1 MADKFPNLD
10 SQRGV
15 GKLNGHLNNK
25 SYIEGYTPTQEDV
38 KVFEQLTV
46 DIPPKMKNVV
56 RWHAHIASFTDEEK
70 AAFGS
75 EAPIA
80 VAVADEG
87 EDDEFDFFADE
98 DSADEAAAAELK
110 AKLEEEKANK
120 KKAGPVERSAII
132 MAVKPADVD
141 VDMDELEAFT
151 RAIEM
156 EGLEWKASEFQDVAF
171 GIQKLIISCHII
183 DDLVSMDTIEQILED
198 NEDLV
203 SSTEILS
210 FSKL

>member
-1 MADKFPNLD
+1 MSTQDLSNADITLFHTYLFNYIGKVYPSFP
-10 SQRGV
+10 
-15 GKLNGHLNNK
+15 H
-25 SYIEGYTPTQEDV
+25 T
-38 KVFEQLTV
+38 
-46 DIPPKMKNVV
+46 
-56 RWHAHIASFTDEEK
+56 
-70 AAFGS
+70 
-75 EAPIA
+75 
-80 VAVADEG
+80 VAVKQVAEPEPVADAPA
-87 EDDEFDFFADE
+87 EDDEFDFFGDE

-156 EGLEWKASEFQDVAF
+156 EGLEWKASEMKDVAF
-171 GIQKLIISCHII
+171 GIQKLVISCHIV
-183 DDLVSMDTIEQILED
+183 DELVSMDTIEQILEEK
-198 NEDLV
+198 EDLV